1 MPVESWAFA
10 VPQAMIPPTTR
21 TDAAQNGRTKA
32 VRLCITLLRLETR
45 RGYSGGGAELC
56 VVFRI
61 CSYAATSLSEWLT
74 WRSFYARHLV
84 KEVPTIVSD
93 CRDSAVGGR
102 LHVDAEWKKRAAGG
116 RREAHYGSKKPP

>member
-74 WRSFYARHLV
+74 WLSFYARHLV
-84 KEVPTIVSD
+84 KEPRQLCRIVATRLSETAYTLMRHD
-93 CRDSAVGGR
+93 KIAGVAGAVTR
-102 LHVDAEWKKRAAGG
+102 LRW
-116 RREAHYGSKKPP
+116 